1 MGHTGSLLTQIHW
14 TRGLGHC
21 FLQNWT
27 KIETPFQMLGGQL
40 RCDVPWEP
48 GSAPLHLS
56 PGASPSSLSLA
67 QVWIEAA
74 LQIFYS
80 LGVGFGGLLTF
91 ASYNTFHQN
100 IYRSVPTASSPW

>member
-1 MGHTGSLLTQIHW
+1 MPRALGKQISNAIFLMWRFPNRSLLRT
-14 TRGLGHC
+14 
-21 FLQNWT
+21 
-27 KIETPFQMLGGQL
+27 
-40 RCDVPWEP
+40 
-48 GSAPLHLS
+48 
-56 PGASPSSLSLA
+56 ASFS

-100 IYRSVPTASSPW
+100 IYRWESPTIL

>member
-1 MGHTGSLLTQIHW
+1 MP
-14 TRGLGHC
+14 RGLEKMCQG
-21 FLQNWT
+21 LW
-27 KIETPFQMLGGQL
+27 
-40 RCDVPWEP
+40 
-48 GSAPLHLS
+48 GSIFPT
-56 PGASPSSLSLA
+56 PSSTGGDFQIPALLRPASFP

-100 IYRSVPTASSPW
+100 IYRWEPAAVS

>member
-1 MGHTGSLLTQIHW
+1 MLELGLLLPLICNPGCSL
-14 TRGLGHC
+14 
-21 FLQNWT
+21 FLNLSLAPCPLLLSCT
-27 KIETPFQMLGGQL
+27 LPAFP
-40 RCDVPWEP
+40 VP
-48 GSAPLHLS
+48 LF
-56 PGASPSSLSLA
+56 LA

-100 IYRSVPTASSPW
+100 IYRSVSVAPQCQGPNLGE